1 MSKTVLITGAAGGIG
16 REFAALFAADG
27 YRVLALDL
35 RGDALDALRSDLPDG
50 TDCAILAI
58 DLAERDAARRVDT
71 WLDEQGFS
79 VDVLV
84 NNVGFGLFGEH
95 VEQDADR
102 VGDMLAVN
110 NRLLAQLCLRIG
122 KRMKEIGGGRILNV
136 GSLAGFCPM
145 TYFAAYSASKAFVI
159 NFSASLGEE
168 LKPYGVAVTCF
179 CPTTTRTGFLDSAQN
194 RHASSRGITRFV
206 SARVDGPADVARA
219 GYKALNRGKRFALP
233 GFSVTVQS
241 VLIRLLPLRMMAWF
255 VQRKANA

>member
-1 MSKTVLITGAAGGIG
+1 MSPTVLITGAAGGIG

-35 RGDALDALRSDLPDG
+35 HGDALAALRSSLPDR
-50 TDCAILAI
+50 TDCVTLPI
-58 DLAERDAARRVDT
+58 DLAKRDAARQVDA
-71 WLDEQGFS
+71 WLEEHGFS
-79 VDVLV
+79 IDVLV

-110 NRLLAQLCLRIG
+110 NRLLAQLCLLIG
-122 KRMKEIGGGRILNV
+122 KRMKEAGGGRIVNI

-145 TYFAAYSASKAFVI
+145 PCFAAYSASKAFVI

-168 LKPYGVAVTCF
+168 LKPYGVKVTCF

-194 RHASSRGITRFV
+194 AHASSRGITRFV
-206 SARVDGPADVARA
+206 TERVDSPADVARA
-219 GYKALNRGKRFALP
+219 GYKALNHDKRFALP
-233 GFSVTVQS
+233 GIAITAQS
-241 VLIRLLPLRMMAWF
+241 VIIRMLPLRLMAWF
-255 VQRKANA
+255 VQRKADA